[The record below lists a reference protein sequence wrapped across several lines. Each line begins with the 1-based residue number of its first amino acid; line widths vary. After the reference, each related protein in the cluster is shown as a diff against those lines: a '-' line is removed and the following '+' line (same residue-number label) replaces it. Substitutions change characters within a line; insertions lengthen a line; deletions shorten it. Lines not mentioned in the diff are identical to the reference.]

1 MVSSAADP
9 SSSISFGGVSE
20 ASGSASETSGC
31 SGGAGGGVLSGSVGG
46 SEGGAGGGPLGGP
59 LGGLDGGPEGGPLGG
74 PLGGLDGGP
83 EGGPLGGPDGGPLG
97 GAEGGFSGGASDG
110 EGASAGGCSRAPMS
124 PKASPSMLSSW
135 DASSSSRAFS
145 AEVFLLAM
153 VAPISPTWR
162 GLNSGCVPGKLL
174 QPAWC
179 RGYHAGLSFLRPG
192 FNSRSGRHTIPLPS
206 ERVHRT
212 VFVPLWRASG
222 TTSTATPTANQG
234 SSRVEFGTSIQTQ

>member
-1 MVSSAADP
+1 MSRRPRVRPQKPQVVQAERAGACLVGRLGVRREGRKGVRSVDRWEVWTVGRKEGRSVDRWEVWTVGRKEGRLEDQMEGRLGEQREGFLAGLRTGKVLLQEAAQELQCRQKHP
-9 SSSISFGGVSE
+9 Q
-20 ASGSASETSGC
+20 AC
-31 SGGAGGGVLSGSVGG
+31 CRVGT
-46 SEGGAGGGPLGGP
+46 
-59 LGGLDGGPEGGPLGG
+59 
-74 PLGGLDGGP
+74 
-83 EGGPLGGPDGGPLG
+83 
-97 GAEGGFSGGASDG
+97 
-110 EGASAGGCSRAPMS
+110 
-124 PKASPSMLSSW
+124 
-135 DASSSSRAFS
+135 ASSSSRAFS

-206 ERVHRT
+206 EPVHRT
-212 VFVPLWRASG
+212 VFDLLWRASG

-234 SSRVEFGTSIQTQ
+234 SSQVEFGTSIQTQ

>member
-1 MVSSAADP
+1 MVSSAAEP

-31 SGGAGGGVLSGSVGG
+31 SGGAGGGVLGGSVGG
-46 SEGGAGGGPLGGP
+46 SEGGPEEVRSVDRWEVWTVGGRAARWTAGRFGRWAGRRAAWRTRWRAAW
-59 LGGLDGGPEGGPLGG
+59 
-74 PLGGLDGGP
+74 
-83 EGGPLGGPDGGPLG
+83 
-97 GAEGGFSGGASDG
+97 GAAGGFSGGASDG
-110 EGASAGGCSRAPMS
+110 EGASAEAAQELQCRQSVPKHVVELGRFFIVSCFFCGG
-124 PKASPSMLSSW
+124 LSFGHGGTHFT
-135 DASSSSRAFS
+135 DMA
-145 AEVFLLAM
+145 
-153 VAPISPTWR
+153 

-206 ERVHRT
+206 EPVHRT
-212 VFVPLWRASG
+212 VFDLLWRASG